1 MHRDRHHAIDALFA
15 ASLSSPSGC
24 CLETMLLDRI
34 AQSDEAM
41 TNPQPPG
48 AVRRR
53 ALSWPAWFRTPRR
66 SVLGRA

>member
-1 MHRDRHHAIDALFA
+1 MHRERHHAIDALFA

-34 AQSDEAM
+34 ALSEGAV
-41 TNPQPPG
+41 TTPQPPG

-53 ALSWPAWFRTPRR
+53 ALSWPAWFRTPRG
-66 SVLGRA
+66 SVLGHA